1 MELTKEELKEING
14 GGISGAIITS
24 IIKGIGLI
32 YEIGRGIGSSI
43 RRIVARRFC

>member
-1 MELTKEELKEING
+1 MELSKDELKRISG

-24 IIKGIGLI
+24 IIKGICQI

-43 RRIVARRFC
+43 RRFVTRRFC